1 MSVPV
6 RPRRSLDRP
15 PPLGVTA
22 TDAGPELAVLARHAT
37 AVEVCLFTGAGER
50 RVPLT
55 RTAHGIWW
63 DLVPELVPGARY
75 GLRVHGPWA
84 PDQGHRHNPDKLL
97 LDPYAGA
104 LDGEVVWRPEVYG
117 HVVGDHGWTD
127 PEARDDR
134 DSAPYVPR
142 SVVVDHGTFDWGQD
156 TRPEVP
162 WTDTVLYE
170 AHVRGLT
177 MRHPEVPPELRGT
190 YAALGHPAVLDHLTR
205 LGVTTLELLPVHAF
219 TSEASLVRRGLTNYW
234 GYNSLGFFA
243 PHAGYAAAQDPQGVV
258 DEVKGAVRALHGAGI
273 EVVLD
278 VVYNHT
284 AEQSSW
290 EGPTLS
296 HRGLDQRTYY
306 RLDDR
311 GRDIDVTGCGNT
323 LDLRDPQVARMVLD
337 SLRHWVEEF
346 HVDGFRFDLAPALAR
361 GRDDA
366 YDREHAFHVA
376 LEADP
381 VLSRVKLVAE
391 PWDVGVHGWRT
402 GQFPAVFSEWNDRY
416 RDTVRTFWLADVARR
431 RHGQGG
437 HGVREL
443 ATRLAGS
450 ADLFDHDGRGPLA
463 SVNLVTAHDG
473 FTLADLTAYEH
484 KHNEANAEANGDG
497 HGDNRSWNHGVEGPT
512 DDDEVLRGRR
522 RSMRNLL
529 GTLLLSSGVPMLVA
543 GDELGRTQRGNNNAY
558 CQDSPLTWVDWDL
571 EEWQAALLADTRTLL
586 ALRRELTLLRGTGF
600 PRLEAVPGRTRLRW
614 FDEDGEVLR
623 DHQWNDPHRSTLTAL
638 FDTLHDGSPAVG
650 GCRDP
655 GVGQRQAVVL
665 LLHAGAGRA
674 ALRLPRVEDVRSWQV
689 RLSSGDE
696 PAAGGRVDPA
706 HLVEVGPTSLT
717 VLTAT
722 LDGTGPGAPALRVVS
737 ETEPR

>member
-1 MSVPV
+1 MTT
-6 RPRRSLDRP
+6 
-15 PPLGVTA
+15 TA
-22 TDAGPELAVLARHAT
+22 DGPEIAVLARHAT
-37 AVEVCLFTGAGER
+37 AVEVCLSTPTGER

-63 DLVPELVPGARY
+63 DLVPELVPGTRY
-75 GLRVHGPWA
+75 GLRVRGPWA
-84 PDQGHRHNPDKLL
+84 PDQGHRHNHDKLL

-104 LDGEVVWRPEVYG
+104 VEGEVTWRPEVYG
-117 HVVGDHGWTD
+117 HVAGDHGWSD

-134 DSAPYVPR
+134 DSAPFVPR
-142 SVVVDHGTFDWGQD
+142 SVVVDHSTFDWGGD
-156 TRPEVP
+156 VRPQVP

-177 MRHPEVPPELRGT
+177 RLHPEVPPEQRGT
-190 YAALGHPAVLDHLTR
+190 YAALGHPAVVEHLTS
-205 LGVTTLELLPVHAF
+205 LGVTTLQLLPVHAF
-219 TSEASLVRRGLTNYW
+219 TSEPSLVRRGLSNYW

-243 PHAGYAAAQDPQGVV
+243 PHAPYAAAHDPQGVV
-258 DEVKGAVRALHGAGI
+258 EEVKGAVRALHGAGI

-290 EGPTLS
+290 DGPTLGP
-296 HRGLDQRTYY
+296 RGLDNRTYY

-337 SLRHWVEEF
+337 SLRYWVREF

-376 LEADP
+376 LETDP

-402 GQFPAVFSEWNDRY
+402 GQFPAVFSEWNDRF
-416 RDTVRTFWLADVARR
+416 RDTTRTFWLADVGRR
-431 RHGQGG
+431 LHGHGG

-450 ADLFDHDGRGPLA
+450 ADLFGHDGRGPLA

-484 KHNEANAEANGDG
+484 KHNHANGEDNRDG

-512 DDDEVLRGRR
+512 DDAEVLRRRR
-522 RSMRNLL
+522 RSVRNLL
-529 GTLLLSSGVPMLVA
+529 GTLLLAPGVPMLVA
-543 GDELGRTQRGNNNAY
+543 GDELGRTQQGNNNAY
-558 CQDSPLTWVDWDL
+558 CQDSELAWVDWDL
-571 EEWQAALLADTRTLL
+571 EEWQSALLADTRSLL
-586 ALRRELTLLRGTGF
+586 ALRRELALLRTSAF
-600 PRLEAVPGRTRLRW
+600 PTFDARPGRTRLRW
-614 FDEDGEVLR
+614 FAEEGDVLGE
-623 DHQWNDPHRSTLTAL
+623 HQWNDPHRSTLTAL
-638 FDTLHDGSPAVG
+638 FDSLHDDTPDGGRRAV
-650 GCRDP
+650 
-655 GVGQRQAVVL
+655 AL
-665 LLHAGAGRA
+665 LLHAGTASA
-674 ALRLPRVEDVRSWQV
+674 SLRLPEVGDVRSWHV
-689 RLSSGDE
+689 RFASGSTVS
-696 PAAGGRVDPA
+696 AGSWVDPGGA
-706 HLVEVGPTSLT
+706 VEVGPTSFT
-717 VLTAT
+717 VLTAA
-722 LDGTGPGAPALRVVS
+722 LGGTGGRAASSRVVS
-737 ETEPR
+737 DAEAR

>member
-1 MSVPV
+1 MALRWATVPPPS

-15 PPLGVTA
+15 PPLGVTTTA
-22 TDAGPELAVLARHAT
+22 EGPEIAVLARHAT
-37 AVEVCLFTGAGER
+37 AVELCLSTPTGER

-55 RTAHGIWW
+55 RSAHGIWW
-63 DLVPELVPGARY
+63 DLVPELVPGTRY

-84 PDQGHRHNPDKLL
+84 PDQGHRHNHDKLL

-104 LDGEVVWRPEVYG
+104 VEGEVTWRPEVYG
-117 HVVGDHGWTD
+117 HVAGDHGWTD
-127 PEARDDR
+127 PEARNDR
-134 DSAPYVPR
+134 DSAPFVPR
-142 SVVVDHGTFDWGQD
+142 SVVVDHGTFDWGGD
-156 TRPEVP
+156 VRPQVP

-177 MRHPEVPPELRGT
+177 RLHPEVPPEQRGT
-190 YAALGHPAVLDHLTR
+190 YAALGHPAVVEHLTS
-205 LGVTTLELLPVHAF
+205 LGVTTLQLLPVHAF
-219 TSEASLVRRGLTNYW
+219 TSEPSLVRRGLSNYW

-243 PHAGYAAAQDPQGVV
+243 PHAPYAAARDPQGVV

-290 EGPTLS
+290 DGPTLGP
-296 HRGLDQRTYY
+296 RGLDNRTYY

-323 LDLRDPQVARMVLD
+323 LDLRDPQVARLVLD
-337 SLRHWVEEF
+337 SLRHWVQEF

-376 LEADP
+376 LETDP

-402 GQFPAVFSEWNDRY
+402 GQFPAVFAEWNDRF
-416 RDTVRTFWLADVARR
+416 RDTARTFWLADVGRR
-431 RHGQGG
+431 LHGHGG

-450 ADLFDHDGRGPLA
+450 ADLFGHGGRGPLA

-484 KHNEANAEANGDG
+484 KHNHANGEDNRDG

-512 DDDEVLRGRR
+512 DDPEVLARRR
-522 RSMRNLL
+522 RSVRNLL
-529 GTLLLSSGVPMLVA
+529 GTLLLAPGVPMLVA
-543 GDELGRTQRGNNNAY
+543 GDEAGRTQQGNNNAY
-558 CQDSPLTWVDWDL
+558 CQDSELTWLDWDL
-571 EEWQAALLADTRTLL
+571 EEWQSALLADTRSLL
-586 ALRRELTLLRGTGF
+586 ALRRDLPLLRTTDF
-600 PRLEAVPGRTRLRW
+600 PTFDALPGRTRLRW
-614 FDEDGEVLR
+614 FAEDGDVLGE
-623 DHQWNDPHRSTLTAL
+623 HQWNDPHRSTLTAL
-638 FDTLHDGSPAVG
+638 FDTLHHDTPDDGRRAV
-650 GCRDP
+650 
-655 GVGQRQAVVL
+655 AV
-665 LLHAGAGRA
+665 LLHAGTAPTS
-674 ALRLPRVEDVRSWQV
+674 LRLPEVEDIRSWNV
-689 RLSSGDE
+689 RFTSGSAV
-696 PAAGGRVDPA
+696 PAGSPVDPGGA
-706 HLVEVGPTSLT
+706 VEVGPTSLT
-717 VLTAT
+717 VLTAA
-722 LDGTGPGAPALRVVS
+722 LGEAGDGDPATRVVS
-737 ETEPR
+737 DAEAR